1 MIAERMAV
9 VRCLRRERRILG
21 ATGSATACLNRAL
34 AEPVTSCRAKKTI
47 RGACRRGLATLDYV
61 IILAFI
67 LPLVAFMMRLGP
79 QIIRLAYDMVGVLVS
94 WPFL

>member
-1 MIAERMAV
+1 
-9 VRCLRRERRILG
+9 
-21 ATGSATACLNRAL
+21 
-34 AEPVTSCRAKKTI
+34 
-47 RGACRRGLATLDYV
+47 LATLDYV